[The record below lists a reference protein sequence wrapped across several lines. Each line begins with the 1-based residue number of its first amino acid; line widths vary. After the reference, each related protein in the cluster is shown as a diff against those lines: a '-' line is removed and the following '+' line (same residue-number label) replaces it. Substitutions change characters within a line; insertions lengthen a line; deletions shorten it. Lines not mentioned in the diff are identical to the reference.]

1 MIKQIWFD
9 FGNVFIPIFPERTKE
24 AFEDRGVQFTEEGI
38 QRLNQEFE
46 VGDVTSAQF
55 FQEIASSCKYLQS
68 SSAIAHGWNELLGEM
83 TDPTLFLKKLGKSY
97 DLCLVSNTNEAHIK
111 HIRKQAGPFLWN
123 SFVEKFEALFL
134 SYEIGHRKPDAS
146 YFNYVLEH
154 MNAQPEEVLF
164 VDDSPPISRLLKHW
178 ASTPSCSTFKIKI
191 WPRNYPRS
199 WQSSINVPPV
209 PLGCK
214 KHTHLLSA
222 PALGSLLS
230 KVNPSPSRRAIS
242 ALISS
247 TA

>member
-9 FGNVFIPIFPERTKE
+9 FGNVFIPIFPERTEKALKE
-24 AFEDRGVQFTEEGI
+24 CGVQFTAEDIQNINEG
-38 QRLNQEFE
+38 FE
-46 VGDVTSAQF
+46 VGDVSSAQF

-68 SSAIAHGWNELLGEM
+68 SSAIVHGWNELLGEM

-154 MNAQPEEVLF
+154 MNALPEEVLF
-164 VDDSPPISRLLKHW
+164 VDDSQANIE
-178 ASTPSCSTFKIKI
+178 A
-191 WPRNYPRS
+191 
-199 WQSSINVPPV
+199 
-209 PLGCK
+209 
-214 KHTHLLSA
+214 A
-222 PALGSLLS
+222 EALGINTLLFNLQDQDLA
-230 KVNPSPSRRAIS
+230 KELPAVLAKFD
-242 ALISS
+242 
-247 TA
+247 

>member
-9 FGNVFIPIFPERTKE
+9 YGNVFIPIFPERTKE
-24 AFEDRGVQFTEEGI
+24 AFENRGVQFTEEGI
-38 QRLNQEFE
+38 QRLNQEYE
-46 VGDVTSAQF
+46 VGEVTSAQF

-68 SSAIAHGWNELLGEM
+68 SSAISHAWNELLGEM

-164 VDDSPPISRLLKHW
+164 VDDSQANIE
-178 ASTPSCSTFKIKI
+178 A
-191 WPRNYPRS
+191 
-199 WQSSINVPPV
+199 
-209 PLGCK
+209 
-214 KHTHLLSA
+214 A
-222 PALGSLLS
+222 EALGINTFLFNLQEQDLA
-230 KVNPSPSRRAIS
+230 KELPAVLAKFD
-242 ALISS
+242 
-247 TA
+247 